1 MLISS
6 LSRYIR
12 VLNTNLPQGV
22 VSVREAGIRHY
33 LCHDRFQ
40 SNAIYLFLLP
50 TLFAAIFVP
59 FATAT
64 ATLLPPTS
72 SLSFLLLLL
81 LLLFRGWRRLFYL
94 FLSSHDSWFD
104 DLLDLLT
111 ISRDRVKCKV
121 GCVAERVLLFDGNS
135 RVFLELM
142 RTQQAQN
149 SISVVGQD
157 HVTRGV
163 KLDENVVGSLASTE
177 GQVNDT
183 IHPQLSDV
191 LDLFRTQMLS

>member
-1 MLISS
+1 M
-6 LSRYIR
+6 
-12 VLNTNLPQGV
+12 
-22 VSVREAGIRHY
+22 
-33 LCHDRFQ
+33 
-40 SNAIYLFLLP
+40 
-50 TLFAAIFVP
+50 FAAIFVS

-94 FLSSHDSWFD
+94 FLSHDSWFD

-121 GCVAERVLLFDGNS
+121 SRMAERVLLFDGNS
-135 RVFLELM
+135 RVFLKLV

-157 HVTRGV
+157 HVTRSV

-183 IHPQLSDV
+183 IHSQLSDV

>member
-22 VSVREAGIRHY
+22 VSVREAGIGHY

-157 HVTRGV
+157 HVTRSV

-183 IHPQLSDV
+183 IHSQLSDV

>member
-1 MLISS
+1 M
-6 LSRYIR
+6 
-12 VLNTNLPQGV
+12 
-22 VSVREAGIRHY
+22 
-33 LCHDRFQ
+33 
-40 SNAIYLFLLP
+40 
-50 TLFAAIFVP
+50 FAAIFVS

-94 FLSSHDSWFD
+94 FLSHDSWFD

-121 GCVAERVLLFDGNS
+121 SCMAERVLLFDGNS
-135 RVFLELM
+135 RVFLKLV

-157 HVTRGV
+157 HVTRSV

-183 IHPQLSDV
+183 IHSQLSDV

>member
-1 MLISS
+1 M
-6 LSRYIR
+6 
-12 VLNTNLPQGV
+12 
-22 VSVREAGIRHY
+22 
-33 LCHDRFQ
+33 
-40 SNAIYLFLLP
+40 
-50 TLFAAIFVP
+50 FAAIFVP

-94 FLSSHDSWFD
+94 FLSHDSWFD

-121 GCVAERVLLFDGNS
+121 SCMAERVLLFDGNS
-135 RVFLELM
+135 RVFLELV

-157 HVTRGV
+157 HVTRSV

-183 IHPQLSDV
+183 IHSQLSNV